1 MLTFLIFLYLKR
13 HFAQH
18 WVRIGTLFNRFK
30 KYRLSFLLVVF
41 QTVFIFMLPL
51 SASAQE
57 NQLHYKVLFNGND
70 IGWMRLERT
79 IVGSKINLQLTSEVK
94 AKIIFPITI
103 FTKELSTFENG
114 QLVFS
119 SLLRKTNGKIKTN
132 KQTKL
137 LGDQYEISEEGG
149 KSRFKCPLIDADLL
163 SLYFHEPTI
172 LKSVYW
178 DKKNCFVKVTKTEDG
193 GYQINFSNGN
203 CNRFYYKNGI
213 CTKVKVEHMF
223 YSAEIV
229 FEKQ

>member
-1 MLTFLIFLYLKR
+1 MLTFLIFLYLKQ

-18 WVRIGTLFNRFK
+18 WVRIDTVFNRFK
-30 KYRLSFLLVVF
+30 KYWITFVLVVF
-41 QTVFIFMLPL
+41 QMIFISMIPL
-51 SASAQE
+51 AVSAQE

-70 IGWMRLERT
+70 IGWVQLERT
-79 IVGSKINLQLTSEVK
+79 IIGSKVHLQLTSEVK
-94 AKIIFPITI
+94 AKIIFPVTI

-114 QLVFS
+114 QLIFS
-119 SLLRKTNGKIKTN
+119 SLLRKTNGNIKTN

-137 LGDQYEISEEGG
+137 VGDQYEISGEGG
-149 KSRFKCPLIDADLL
+149 KRKFKCPRIDNDLL
-163 SLYFHEPTI
+163 SLYFQEPTV

-178 DKKNCFVKVTKTEDG
+178 DKKNCFVNVTKSEDG
-193 GYQINFSNGN
+193 SYQITFSNGN

-223 YSAEIV
+223 YSAEII